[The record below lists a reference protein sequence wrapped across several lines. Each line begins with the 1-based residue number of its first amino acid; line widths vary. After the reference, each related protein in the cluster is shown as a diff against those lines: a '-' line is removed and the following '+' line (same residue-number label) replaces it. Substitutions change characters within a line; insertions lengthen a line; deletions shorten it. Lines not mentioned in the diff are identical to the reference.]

1 MKWGTKNIQI
11 SVISRNV
18 TVHIYTNVNGCANM
32 RGNGIFCQGS
42 VLGAATGNM
51 AAVGKYVAIA

>member
-1 MKWGTKNIQI
+1 
-11 SVISRNV
+11 
-18 TVHIYTNVNGCANM
+18 M